1 MALLTFTSDFGHRD
15 HYVAA
20 VKGSILSQ
28 LSDVTIVDISHEVKA
43 FNISEAAYL
52 VRNAYRYFPKGT
64 VHLIGVKSEASP
76 ENPHR
81 LVVYEGHYF
90 VAADTGIFRLMF
102 KKEPDAVYDLHLAS
116 SSDVL
121 TFPVLHVLVNAVCHL
136 LRGGTPEVIGKKGS
150 IIREAHQ
157 GKVYKDQDTI
167 KGHVIHVDRYDN
179 LITDIPQRVFNEV
192 GLGRK
197 FKVLLRT
204 HKYKVKK
211 ISTHYSDGKSGDV
224 VALFNTDGYLEI
236 AIRDG
241 APDAGG
247 GAAQLLGLDS
257 SDLIVIVFESDEKSL
272 DSGFERTSSETMIS

>member
-20 VKGSILSQ
+20 VKGAILSQ
-28 LSDVTIVDISHEVKA
+28 LSDVTIVDISHEVNA
-43 FNISEAAYL
+43 FNVSQAAYL
-52 VRNAYRYFPKGT
+52 VRSAYRYFPKGT

-76 ENPHR
+76 EAPHR
-81 LVVYEGHYF
+81 LVIYEGHYF

-116 SSDVL
+116 SSDVM

-136 LRGGTPEVIGKKGS
+136 LRGGTPEVIGKKAPS
-150 IIREAHQ
+150 IREAYP
-157 GKVYKDQDTI
+157 GNVFKDQDTI

-179 LITDIPQRVFNEV
+179 LITDIPQRIFNEV

-197 FKVLLRT
+197 FKILLRT
-204 HKYKVKK
+204 SKFKVKK
-211 ISTHYSDGKSGDV
+211 ISTQYSDGNSGDV
-224 VALFNTDGYLEI
+224 VAVFNTDGFLEI

-241 APDAGG
+241 APDSGG
-247 GAAQLLGLDS
+247 GAAQLLGLHT
-257 SDLIVIVFESDEKSL
+257 SDLIAIVFESDEKPA
-272 DSGFERTSSETMIS
+272 DSGLQRLGADTLKA